1 MKKHLWKILIGIGI
15 LPLVLPF
22 ILGVYHTMIE
32 SWKLGDWLIL
42 YSYIY
47 WPTYVLG
54 ILLIVAGVVVWRRRK
69 KNASIVKGN

>member
-1 MKKHLWKILIGIGI
+1 MKKHLWKILIIVGVI
-15 LPLVLPF
+15 PMVLPF

-32 SWKLGDWLIL
+32 FWKLGDWLIL

-54 ILLIVAGVVVWRRRK
+54 ILLIVAGIVMK
-69 KNASIVKGN
+69 KKKLG